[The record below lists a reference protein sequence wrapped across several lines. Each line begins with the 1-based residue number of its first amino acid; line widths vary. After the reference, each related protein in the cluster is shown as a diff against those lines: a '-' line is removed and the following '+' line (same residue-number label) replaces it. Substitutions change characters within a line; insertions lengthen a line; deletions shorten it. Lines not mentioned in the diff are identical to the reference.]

1 MVLGYPRAVHSAAIE
16 GQQVADL
23 EHALATAAPDQKQL
37 RQRLLAIRDSYREDT
52 RAFLGYL
59 AETGQPLT
67 FDALKA
73 YARHLQRAGYA
84 AGTITKRLAGAKHR
98 IRWLF
103 ERTPEA
109 LDLGKRYRIDQ
120 ELRKVKPPEQKRR
133 TVEGHQVLF
142 ADEVKR
148 LIENTSPRVGLMLE
162 FLFLTGA
169 RVSEMAGVRL
179 EDLRLEDGFVA
190 ARIIGKGSKE
200 RVLKLPSELVDRCR
214 ETFAGSQW
222 LLETSGGK
230 PYRREYVSNQIKH
243 AGQRVLDRNISAH
256 TLRHSFASLK
266 IARTGKIKAVS
277 EYLGHSTTSITLDM
291 YVHESLDMSD
301 LSAGW

>member
-1 MVLGYPRAVHSAAIE
+1 M
-16 GQQVADL
+16 ADL
-23 EHALATAAPDQKQL
+23 ERALTSAAPDQKGL
-37 RQRLLAIRDSYREDT
+37 RRRLLAIRDSYQEDT

-73 YARHLQRAGYA
+73 YARHMQRSGYA

-103 ERTPEA
+103 ERSPEA
-109 LDLGKRYRIDQ
+109 LDLGKRYWIDQ
-120 ELRKVKPPEQKRR
+120 ELRKIKPPAQKRR
-133 TVEGHQVLF
+133 AVEEHHVLLP
-142 ADEVKR
+142 AEVKR
-148 LIENTSPRVGLMLE
+148 LTEQSSERLGLMIE
-162 FLFLTGA
+162 FLFVTGA
-169 RVSEMAGVRL
+169 RVSEMTGIRP
-179 EDLRLEDGFVA
+179 EDLSQEDGLVA
-190 ARIIGKGSKE
+190 ARVIGKGSKE
-200 RVLKLPSELVDRCR
+200 RLLKLPVDLVDRIR
-214 ETFAGSQW
+214 DSFSGVTWLMETA
-222 LLETSGGK
+222 GGK
-230 PYRREYVSNQIKH
+230 PYRREYVSNQIKRV
-243 AGQRVLDRNISAH
+243 GERVLERQISAH

-301 LSAGW
+301 LAAGW